1 MLILLNFLMGCGYQ
15 PLLDEKQRR
24 YSIESFIVNDEGDV
38 RLGQI
43 LVNSIGASKS
53 DFNKL
58 SLNIKNFVCASD
70 GFFPFN
76 DSISLLAKNNCS
88 VIAQPSGSLNDNNSI
103 KFAIKNKISLY
114 FIKFRLFKH

>member
-1 MLILLNFLMGCGYQ
+1 MKSNAIVLSKNSQTIGLGSGQTNRVDALKSAI
-15 PLLDEKQRR
+15 KQMKK
-24 YSIESFIVNDEGDV
+24 
-38 RLGQI
+38 
-43 LVNSIGASKS
+43 NS
-53 DFNKL
+53 
-58 SLNIKNFVCASD
+58 NIKNFVCASD